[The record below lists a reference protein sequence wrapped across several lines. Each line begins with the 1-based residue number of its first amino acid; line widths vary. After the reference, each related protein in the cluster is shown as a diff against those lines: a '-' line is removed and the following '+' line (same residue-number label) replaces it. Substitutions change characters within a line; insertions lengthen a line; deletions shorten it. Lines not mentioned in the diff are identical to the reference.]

1 VLTIIDHS
9 ACLKVYMRVIIRPRD
24 SRVYTETTE
33 CNMLEASTVLGWRQL
48 RKRDPLDG
56 AASYCRFTR
65 KCSDQRGILKKR

>member
-48 RKRDPLDG
+48 RK
-56 AASYCRFTR
+56 
-65 KCSDQRGILKKR
+65 GIHWMELHRIADLQENVQIKEEF